1 MTKSRR
7 KRRSQPPLPELSR
20 PTSDHRP
27 PFALAALAL
36 LGAALALYWGSLRHP
51 LVFDDHQLRDYA
63 LRTFYDEAASRLG
76 LRWLA
81 DASFGWIYAT
91 FGRNLLWQRLAN
103 VLLHAGVA
111 ARSEERRVGKECRSR
126 W

>member
-1 MTKSRR
+1 MSKSRR
-7 KRRSQPPLPELSR
+7 KRRGQPPVLEEQR
-20 PTSDHRP
+20 PAREPGP
-27 PFALAALAL
+27 PFALVALAL

-63 LRTFYDEAASRLG
+63 LRTFYAEAGSRLG
-76 LRWLA
+76 LRWLT
-81 DASFGWIYAT
+81 DASFGWIYAV
-91 FGRNLLWQRLAN
+91 FGKNLLWQRLAN